1 MRCAARQA
9 MSVTRQQ
16 SGPVRARFEE
26 LEKVAELPMHV
37 AERLAR
43 RLHLHDRRRLRPRRA
58 ATALLR
64 QRGAA
69 GDVWRSART
78 SSKSFFARKQSSA
91 IESPS
96 ISVNAPELTW
106 YLRPVPSADVAA
118 ASPVSLQ
125 MWQRRAP
132 VPVQMWQ
139 G

>member
-1 MRCAARQA
+1 
-9 MSVTRQQ
+9 MSVTRQRPW
-16 SGPVRARFEE
+16 PVRARFEE
-26 LEKVAELPMHV
+26 LETVAELPMHV

-69 GDVWRSART
+69 GDVRRSART
-78 SSKSFFARKQSSA
+78 SSKSFFARMHSSA

-106 YLRPVPSADVAA
+106 YLRPVPE
-118 ASPVSLQ
+118 
-125 MWQRRAP
+125 
-132 VPVQMWQ
+132 

>member
-1 MRCAARQA
+1 MSATARPA
-9 MSVTRQQ
+9 I
-16 SGPVRARFEE
+16 GLVRARFEQLQE
-26 LEKVAELPMHV
+26 VAELPMHV

-64 QRGAA
+64 QRGTA
-69 GDVWRSART
+69 GDVWRRARA

-106 YLRPVPSADVAA
+106 YLRPVP
-118 ASPVSLQ
+118 LQ
-125 MWQRRAP
+125 MWQ
-132 VPVQMWQ
+132 

>member
-9 MSVTRQQ
+9 MRVTRQQ

-58 ATALLR
+58 AAAL
-64 QRGAA
+64 RGSKAC
-69 GDVWRSART
+69 GDVCRSGCT

-106 YLRPVPSADVAA
+106 YLRPVP
-118 ASPVSLQ
+118 LQ
-125 MWQRRAP
+125 MWQQRAP

-139 G
+139 GVQSHMLGA

>member
-1 MRCAARQA
+1 

-58 ATALLR
+58 AAAL
-64 QRGAA
+64 RGSKAC
-69 GDVWRSART
+69 GDVWRSGCT

-106 YLRPVPSADVAA
+106 YLRPVP
-118 ASPVSLQ
+118 LQ

>member
-1 MRCAARQA
+1 MPLRVVALDVCLAVHGAREPHVCAAPPGKA

-16 SGPVRARFEE
+16 PWPVRARFEE
-26 LEKVAELPMHV
+26 LETVAELPMHV
-37 AERLAR
+37 AERLAW
-43 RLHLHDRRRLRPRRA
+43 RLHLDDRRRLRPRRA

-69 GDVWRSART
+69 GDVRRSART
-78 SSKSFFARKQSSA
+78 SSKSFFARMHSSA

-106 YLRPVPSADVAA
+106 YLRPVPE
-118 ASPVSLQ
+118 
-125 MWQRRAP
+125 
-132 VPVQMWQ
+132 

>member
-1 MRCAARQA
+1 MLRVVACRCVLLQLVRLRAHGSRAARVRCAARQA

-69 GDVWRSART
+69 GDVRRSART
-78 SSKSFFARKQSSA
+78 SSKSFFARKHSSA

-106 YLRPVPSADVAA
+106 YLRPVPE
-118 ASPVSLQ
+118 
-125 MWQRRAP
+125 
-132 VPVQMWQ
+132 

>member
-1 MRCAARQA
+1 MSATARPA
-9 MSVTRQQ
+9 I
-16 SGPVRARFEE
+16 GLVRARFEQLQE
-26 LEKVAELPMHV
+26 VAELPMHV

-58 ATALLR
+58 AAAL
-64 QRGAA
+64 RGSKAR
-69 GDVWRSART
+69 GGVWRSGCA

-91 IESPS
+91 IESPF

-106 YLRPVPSADVAA
+106 YLRPVP
-118 ASPVSLQ
+118 LQ

-132 VPVQMWQ
+132 VPVLMWQ